1 MHDHN
6 TLRHH
11 YTTHSRK
18 LARSKFWRHAA
29 EWLITWALII
39 VLILCLA

>member
-11 YTTHSRK
+11 YATHSRR
-18 LARSKFWRHAA
+18 LARSKFWRSSL

-39 VLILCLA
+39 ALILCLA